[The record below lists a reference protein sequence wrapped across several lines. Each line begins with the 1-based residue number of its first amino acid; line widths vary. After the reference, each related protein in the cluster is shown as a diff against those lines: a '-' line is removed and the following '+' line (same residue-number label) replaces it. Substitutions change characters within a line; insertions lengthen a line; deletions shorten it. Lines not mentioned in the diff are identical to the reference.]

1 MLLTKTGL
9 NCSILAAEVSIA
21 KYSSNIE
28 PITIFIFVEN
38 SNFYFCKLK
47 FYSPILITHGWQMYE
62 EADFYVSNATN
73 ATKLVLK
80 NFSL

>member
-1 MLLTKTGL
+1 M
-9 NCSILAAEVSIA
+9 
-21 KYSSNIE
+21 
-28 PITIFIFVEN
+28 EN